1 MTKKT
6 QNELAKI
13 IQDMIKRGECEI
25 IKREGKITY
34 KIRPT
39 DSGHKSGNSAR
50 IESIN
55 KSIETG
61 ILLGEQRR
69 AYRKRDQLPDP
80 DKSPKADVNRRDTK
94 LVVRLEQSDLDMFN
108 EVAQASGLT
117 KKETIREMIRLYRE
131 HLDLD
136 TSS

>member
-1 MTKKT
+1 
-6 QNELAKI
+6 
-13 IQDMIKRGECEI
+13 
-25 IKREGKITY
+25 
-34 KIRPT
+34 
-39 DSGHKSGNSAR
+39 
-50 IESIN
+50 
-55 KSIETG
+55 
-61 ILLGEQRR
+61 
-69 AYRKRDQLPDP
+69 
-80 DKSPKADVNRRDTK
+80 VNRRDTK